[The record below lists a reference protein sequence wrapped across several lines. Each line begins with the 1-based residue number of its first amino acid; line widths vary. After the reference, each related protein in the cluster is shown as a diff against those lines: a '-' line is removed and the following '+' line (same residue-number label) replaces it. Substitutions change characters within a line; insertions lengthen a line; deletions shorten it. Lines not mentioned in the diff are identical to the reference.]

1 MKIARGIN
9 IHCYQ
14 IPTKALNK
22 KKIERKKF
30 ANIPTLFAAA
40 FFFTS

>member
-30 ANIPTLFAAA
+30 VDNIVA
-40 FFFTS
+40 FVGFFLAS